1 MRIILASAS
10 KQRQDIFNM
19 IGLKYDVITS
29 DVPEES
35 NQTEPDKYVEELSLN
50 KAKSVKKQIKDK
62 AIIISADTII
72 YSNNKIYEKPKS
84 KEEAYSNLKE
94 LSNNKCTAYTG
105 ITLMDLY
112 KEKVICSSSKVNV
125 YFNEIRD
132 EEAEWYVNNE
142 EKIFKC
148 CGFVPLG
155 KAALFI
161 NKIEGDYNTLL
172 GISPSIVYNKLKE
185 LGYSVND
192 LGFEKSLPFIKMIR
206 KYMN

>member
-94 LSNNKCTAYTG
+94 LLNNKCTAYTG
-105 ITLMDLY
+105 ITLIDLY

-125 YFNEIRD
+125 YFNEIKD

-185 LGYSVND
+185 LGYGVND
-192 LGFEKSLPFIKMIR
+192 FNFEKRLS
-206 KYMN
+206 

>member
-35 NQTEPDKYVEELSLN
+35 NKIEPDKYVEELSLN

-105 ITLMDLY
+105 ITLIDLY

-125 YFNEIRD
+125 YFNEIKD

-185 LGYSVND
+185 LGYSFND
-192 LGFEKSLPFIKMIR
+192 FDFEKSLS
-206 KYMN
+206 

>member
-105 ITLMDLY
+105 ITLIDLY

-125 YFNEIRD
+125 YFNEIKD

-155 KAALFI
+155 KAAVFI
-161 NKIEGDYNTLL
+161 NKIEGDYNTLV

-185 LGYSVND
+185 LEYIFND
-192 LGFEKSLPFIKMIR
+192 CDFEKS
-206 KYMN
+206 

>member
-35 NQTEPDKYVEELSLN
+35 NKIEPDKYVEELSLN

-105 ITLMDLY
+105 VTLIDLY

-125 YFNEIRD
+125 YFNEIKD
-132 EEAEWYVNNE
+132 EEAEWYVDNE

-185 LGYSVND
+185 LGYSMND
-192 LGFEKSLPFIKMIR
+192 LAFEKSLP
-206 KYMN
+206 

>member
-50 KAKSVKKQIKDK
+50 KAKSVKKKIKDK

-105 ITLMDLY
+105 ITLIDLY

-125 YFNEIRD
+125 YFNEIKD

-155 KAALFI
+155 KAAVFI

-192 LGFEKSLPFIKMIR
+192 LGFEKSLS
-206 KYMN
+206 

>member
-105 ITLMDLY
+105 ITLIDLY

-125 YFNEIRD
+125 YFNEIKD

-172 GISPSIVYNKLKE
+172 GISPGIVYNKLKE
-185 LGYSVND
+185 LGYSFND
-192 LGFEKSLPFIKMIR
+192 LNITR
-206 KYMN
+206 VC

>member
-72 YSNNKIYEKPKS
+72 YSNNKIDEKPKS

-105 ITLMDLY
+105 ITLIDLY

-125 YFNEIRD
+125 YFNEIKD

-192 LGFEKSLPFIKMIR
+192 LGFEKSLS
-206 KYMN
+206 

>member
-10 KQRQDIFNM
+10 KQRQDISNM

-125 YFNEIRD
+125 YFSEIKD

-192 LGFEKSLPFIKMIR
+192 LGFEKSLS
-206 KYMN
+206 

>member
-35 NQTEPDKYVEELSLN
+35 NKIEPDKYVEELSLN

-105 ITLMDLY
+105 ITLIDLY

-125 YFNEIRD
+125 YFNEIKD

-192 LGFEKSLPFIKMIR
+192 LGVEKSLS
-206 KYMN
+206 

>member
-19 IGLKYDVITS
+19 IGLKYDVIIS

-72 YSNNKIYEKPKS
+72 YSNNKIYEKTKS

-105 ITLMDLY
+105 ITLIDLY

-125 YFNEIRD
+125 YFNEIKD

-172 GISPSIVYNKLKE
+172 GISPGIVYNKLKE
-185 LGYSVND
+185 LGYSFND
-192 LGFEKSLPFIKMIR
+192 LNFEESLS
-206 KYMN
+206 

>member
-50 KAKSVKKQIKDK
+50 KAKSVKKKIKDK
-62 AIIISADTII
+62 PIIISADTII

-105 ITLMDLY
+105 ITLIDLY

-125 YFNEIRD
+125 YFNEIKD

-192 LGFEKSLPFIKMIR
+192 LWFEKSLS
-206 KYMN
+206 

>member
-105 ITLMDLY
+105 ITLIDLY

-125 YFNEIRD
+125 YFNEIKD

-192 LGFEKSLPFIKMIR
+192 LGFEKSSP
-206 KYMN
+206 

>member
-1 MRIILASAS
+1 MRIILASTS

-50 KAKSVKKQIKDK
+50 KAKSVEKQIKDK

-72 YSNNKIYEKPKS
+72 YNNNKIYEKPKS

-94 LSNNKCTAYTG
+94 VSNNKCTAYTG
-105 ITLMDLY
+105 ITLIDLY

-125 YFNEIRD
+125 YFNEIKD

-192 LGFEKSLPFIKMIR
+192 LAFEKSSL
-206 KYMN
+206 

>member
-125 YFNEIRD
+125 YFNEIKD

-192 LGFEKSLPFIKMIR
+192 LAFEKSSL
-206 KYMN
+206 

>member
-1 MRIILASAS
+1 MRIILASTS

-62 AIIISADTII
+62 AIIISADAII

-105 ITLMDLY
+105 ITLIDLY

-125 YFNEIRD
+125 YFNEIKD

-185 LGYSVND
+185 LGYSFND
-192 LGFEKSLPFIKMIR
+192 LNFEESLS
-206 KYMN
+206 

>member
-105 ITLMDLY
+105 ITLIDLY

-125 YFNEIRD
+125 YFNEIKD
-132 EEAEWYVNNE
+132 EEAEWYVNKKK
-142 EKIFKC
+142 KIFKC

-192 LGFEKSLPFIKMIR
+192 LAFEKSSP
-206 KYMN
+206 

>member
-105 ITLMDLY
+105 ITLIDLY

-125 YFNEIRD
+125 YFNEIKD

-155 KAALFI
+155 KAAVFI

-185 LGYSVND
+185 LGYSFND
-192 LGFEKSLPFIKMIR
+192 FDFEKSLS
-206 KYMN
+206 

>member
-19 IGLKYDVITS
+19 IGLKYDVIIS

-105 ITLMDLY
+105 ITLIDLY
-112 KEKVICSSSKVNV
+112 KEKVICSSSKVNI
-125 YFNEIRD
+125 YFNEIKD

-185 LGYSVND
+185 LGYSFND
-192 LGFEKSLPFIKMIR
+192 LNFEESLS
-206 KYMN
+206 

>member
-50 KAKSVKKQIKDK
+50 KAKSVEKQIKDK

-84 KEEAYSNLKE
+84 KEEAYSNLKD

-105 ITLMDLY
+105 ITLIDLY

-125 YFNEIRD
+125 YFNEIKD

-172 GISPSIVYNKLKE
+172 GISPGIVYNKLKE
-185 LGYSVND
+185 LGYSFND
-192 LGFEKSLPFIKMIR
+192 FDFEKSLS
-206 KYMN
+206 

>member
-105 ITLMDLY
+105 ITLIDLY
-112 KEKVICSSSKVNV
+112 KEKVIRSSSKVNV
-125 YFNEIRD
+125 YFNEIKD

-172 GISPSIVYNKLKE
+172 GISPGIVYNKLKE
-185 LGYSVND
+185 LGYSFND
-192 LGFEKSLPFIKMIR
+192 LNFEESLS
-206 KYMN
+206 

>member
-1 MRIILASAS
+1 MRIILASTS

-50 KAKSVKKQIKDK
+50 KAKSVEKQIKDK

-72 YSNNKIYEKPKS
+72 YNNNKIYEKPKS

-105 ITLMDLY
+105 ITLIDLY

-125 YFNEIRD
+125 YFNEIKD

-161 NKIEGDYNTLL
+161 NRIEGDYNTLL

-185 LGYSVND
+185 LGYSFND
-192 LGFEKSLPFIKMIR
+192 FDFEKSLS
-206 KYMN
+206 

>member
-19 IGLKYDVITS
+19 IVLKYDVITS

-35 NQTEPDKYVEELSLN
+35 NKIEPDKYVEELSLN

-94 LSNNKCTAYTG
+94 LSNNKCIAYTG
-105 ITLMDLY
+105 ITLIDLY

-125 YFNEIRD
+125 YFNEIKD

-192 LGFEKSLPFIKMIR
+192 LGVEKSLS
-206 KYMN
+206 

>member
-105 ITLMDLY
+105 ITLIDLY

-125 YFNEIRD
+125 YFNEIKD

-155 KAALFI
+155 KAAVFI

-192 LGFEKSLPFIKMIR
+192 LGFEKSLS
-206 KYMN
+206 

>member
-50 KAKSVKKQIKDK
+50 KAKSVEKQIKDK

-72 YSNNKIYEKPKS
+72 YNNNKIYEKPKS

-105 ITLMDLY
+105 ITLIDLY

-125 YFNEIRD
+125 YFNEIKD

-185 LGYSVND
+185 LGYSFND
-192 LGFEKSLPFIKMIR
+192 FDFEKSLS
-206 KYMN
+206 

>member
-105 ITLMDLY
+105 ITLIDLY

-125 YFNEIRD
+125 YFNEIKD
-132 EEAEWYVNNE
+132 EEAERYVNNE

-172 GISPSIVYNKLKE
+172 GISPGIVYNKLKE
-185 LGYSVND
+185 LGYSFND
-192 LGFEKSLPFIKMIR
+192 LNFEESLS
-206 KYMN
+206 

>member
-94 LSNNKCTAYTG
+94 LSDNKCTAYTG
-105 ITLMDLY
+105 ITLIDLY

-125 YFNEIRD
+125 YFNEIKD

-192 LGFEKSLPFIKMIR
+192 LWFEKSLS
-206 KYMN
+206 

>member
-19 IGLKYDVITS
+19 IGLKYDVIIS

-105 ITLMDLY
+105 ITLIDLY

-125 YFNEIRD
+125 YFNEIKD

-155 KAALFI
+155 KAAVFI

-192 LGFEKSLPFIKMIR
+192 LAFEKSSP
-206 KYMN
+206 

>member
-105 ITLMDLY
+105 ITLIDLY

-125 YFNEIRD
+125 YFNEIKD
-132 EEAEWYVNNE
+132 EEAEWYINNE

-185 LGYSVND
+185 LGYSFND
-192 LGFEKSLPFIKMIR
+192 LNFEESLS
-206 KYMN
+206 

>member
-19 IGLKYDVITS
+19 IGLKYDVIIS

-105 ITLMDLY
+105 ITLIDLY

-125 YFNEIRD
+125 YFNEIKD
-132 EEAEWYVNNE
+132 EEVEWYVNNE

-155 KAALFI
+155 KAAVFI

-192 LGFEKSLPFIKMIR
+192 LAFEKSSP
-206 KYMN
+206 

>member
-35 NQTEPDKYVEELSLN
+35 NQIEPDKYVEELSLN

-105 ITLMDLY
+105 ITLIDLY

-125 YFNEIRD
+125 YFNEIKD

-161 NKIEGDYNTLL
+161 NRIEGDYNTLL

-185 LGYSVND
+185 LGYSFND
-192 LGFEKSLPFIKMIR
+192 LNFEESLS
-206 KYMN
+206 

>member
-50 KAKSVKKQIKDK
+50 KAKSVEKQIKDK

-105 ITLMDLY
+105 ITLIDLY

-125 YFNEIRD
+125 YFNEIKD

-185 LGYSVND
+185 LGYSFND
-192 LGFEKSLPFIKMIR
+192 LNFEESLS
-206 KYMN
+206 

>member
-125 YFNEIRD
+125 YFNEIKD

-172 GISPSIVYNKLKE
+172 GISPGIVYNKLKE
-185 LGYSVND
+185 LGYSFND
-192 LGFEKSLPFIKMIR
+192 FDFEKSLS
-206 KYMN
+206 

>member
-19 IGLKYDVITS
+19 IGLKYDVIIS

-105 ITLMDLY
+105 ITLIDLY

-125 YFNEIRD
+125 YFNEIKD
-132 EEAEWYVNNE
+132 EEAKWYVNNE

-192 LGFEKSLPFIKMIR
+192 LWFEKSLS
-206 KYMN
+206 